1 MRVRLCW
8 VLGMLDGAAQRVSG
22 ACVTRFLLQRGKKR
36 PPRLYRRAA
45 IADKRCVEPTDTA
58 PLERLASR
66 IETQLDVLRHACFR
80 FEVLHAVVTAGKQ
93 EWLPESNADLEQAL
107 GALKESDRGF
117 RMSLAD
123 AAVSLGLSPESTL
136 REVASV
142 APEPWDFVFAKHR
155 EGIEHW
161 VGRAGELGRANNQ
174 ILRKFLAAANAALAL
189 IGGDPSFGY
198 DETGS
203 EGTVSGS
210 IGLVDMSI

>member
-1 MRVRLCW
+1 M
-8 VLGMLDGAAQRVSG
+8 
-22 ACVTRFLLQRGKKR
+22 
-36 PPRLYRRAA
+36 
-45 IADKRCVEPTDTA
+45 EPTDTP

-66 IETQLDVLRHACFR
+66 IEVQLEVLRHVCFR
-80 FEVLHAVVTAGKQ
+80 FEVLHTVVTTGKQ

-107 GALKESDRGF
+107 SALQESDRGL

-123 AAVSLGLSPESTL
+123 AAMSLGLSRESTL
-136 REVASV
+136 REVASA

-161 VGRAGELGRANNQ
+161 VARAGELARANNQ

-189 IGGDPSFGY
+189 IGGESSFGY

-203 EGTVSGS
+203 EGMVSGS
-210 IGLVDMSI
+210 IGLVNVSI